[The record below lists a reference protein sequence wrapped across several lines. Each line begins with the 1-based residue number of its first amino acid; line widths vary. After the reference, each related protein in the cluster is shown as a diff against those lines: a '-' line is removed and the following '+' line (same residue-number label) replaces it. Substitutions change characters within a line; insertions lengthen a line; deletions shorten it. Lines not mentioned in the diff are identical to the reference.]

1 VNAYARVAA
10 VGLLLLAGCVAPTGQ
25 GAPPTSSSGAT
36 SAGLASGSA
45 APGSG
50 LPTLDPASATI
61 VLPTEFAPTLSY
73 VSPDGRFVAALAR
86 DHGRV
91 VLFRITAPSPR
102 ASTLQL
108 TSLAEVRGF
117 ADEISWLEDSSAV
130 LVGTDLN
137 PNHKLENHDPTGA
150 GRRVAM
156 LNTDG
161 RVVIAPATA
170 HDVLFHGARTSSDGR
185 WIPVSDQCCVQQILL
200 LSRDGTEVRRV
211 AGPAQS
217 AEEAVGFAGWD
228 RDGLVLYWESAPG
241 RSALVAT
248 ALDGSERYRIAAPS
262 GYPAVGWGVLASAPD
277 RSWQLLELSG
287 GMGSSFRAYAFLI
300 GRELRPVPV
309 GLRDAQ
315 YGPFGS
321 GDEIVYADSSGTMR
335 AYQPRTNTDREIPL
349 RLDVSRGLSLVG
361 ISDGYFVWME
371 LVTGYVGDL
380 TTGRKATLPLQ
391 KTLNASV
398 VEGARLAEYHFDDN
412 AIVIFNLATI
422 VPR

>member
-10 VGLLLLAGCVAPTGQ
+10 VGLLLAGCVAPTSQSG
-25 GAPPTSSSGAT
+25 PPTSSSGAS

-61 VLPTEFAPTLSY
+61 VLPSEFAPTLSY

-86 DHGRV
+86 DYGRV
-91 VLFRITAPSPR
+91 VLFRITAPFPR

-130 LVGTDLN
+130 LVGTDLD

-161 RVVIAPATA
+161 RVVIAPARA
-170 HDVLFHGARTSSDGR
+170 HDVLFHGARTPSDGR

-217 AEEAVGFAGWD
+217 AEEALGFAGWD
-228 RDGLVLYWESAPG
+228 RDGLVLHWETGPG

-248 ALDGSERYRIAAPS
+248 ALDGSERYRIASPS
-262 GYPAVGWGVLASAPD
+262 GYPVVGWGVLASAPD

-287 GMGSSFRAYAFLI
+287 GRGSSFRAYAFLI

-349 RLDVSRGLSLVG
+349 RLDVSRGLSLLG

-391 KTLNASV
+391 KTLNASI